1 MPLQIRRGTDAER
14 LAMIQ
19 PLAAGELVYITDSQ
33 RLYIGNGSAIGG
45 VQITGYTNEDAVDAV
60 GAALVAGSHNGINF
74 TYGLTQDNANRI
86 DATVSISQLAQ
97 NLNLNNYNITGTGNI
112 NIAGNVTIT
121 GRFTGDYKGSIFGDD
136 STSLVNSIDSSIN
149 LDGTVKGNVVPDAD
163 TARNLGSITKRFN
176 TLYLSNGITLGSR
189 SISVLNGNVDL
200 PTGTTIGGEPLG
212 AATLRGTDLNVN
224 IIADDSTK
232 IVDSSNGSFHGL
244 LYGSVAADDSSLI
257 INHYDRTFSGGLGAN
272 LVLNSYNITGNGN
285 IAVSGS
291 GSFTNALSS
300 NTSVTAPIV
309 NINGSLNVDTIND
322 LQTFGVNIY
331 SEGATP
337 LTVNGIGTLGPIGTG
352 GNVYFNI
359 NAAKG
364 TLASPTATQG
374 GDGLGGIAIQ
384 GYNGS
389 EYKSA
394 ALIVASWDSTAIL
407 SDVFPKSTIRL
418 VSGGGGTLPREASF
432 NSQGVFSAPIFQT
445 GRYTTAEMNAI
456 ANPNAGMI
464 IFNTTASDFYGYNGS
479 AWVAFVGP

>member
-136 STSLVNSIDSSIN
+136 STSLVNAIDSSIN
-149 LDGTVKGNVVPDAD
+149 LDGTVKGNVVPDSD
-163 TARNLGSITKRFN
+163 TARNLGNITKRFN

-232 IVDSSNGSFHGL
+232 IVNSSNGSFHGL

-272 LVLNSYNITGNGN
+272 LTLNSYNITGNGN
-285 IAVSGS
+285 IAISGS
-291 GSFTNALSS
+291 GSFTSTLNS
-300 NTSVTAPIV
+300 NTSVTAPIITATSTLNADNV
-309 NINGSLNVDTIND
+309 HTSDTNPSGFEIYALVGQSLD
-322 LQTFGVNIY
+322 LNTY
-331 SEGATP
+331 
-337 LTVNGIGTLGPIGTG
+337 
-352 GNVYFNI
+352 
-359 NAAKG
+359 KG
-364 TLASPTATQG
+364 TSASPTSTVAG
-374 GDGLGGIAIQ
+374 EVVGNIAIK
-384 GYNGS
+384 GLNSTGDYVVAGAL
-389 EYKSA
+389 SA
-394 ALIVASWDSTAIL
+394 QWHASATL
-407 SDVFPKSTIRL
+407 SDEFPKSTLRIYA
-418 VSGGGGTLPREASF
+418 GGGGGAVKELSF
-432 NSQGVFSAPIFQT
+432 NYAGVVKAPVFQLT
-445 GRYTTAEMNAI
+445 SYANDAARSDAI
-456 ANPNAGMI
+456 PSPEAGMMVFMI
-464 IFNTTASDFYGYNGS
+464 SGTNPAVNSKAVIFNGTTWAVLPG
-479 AWVAFVGP
+479 

>member
-285 IAVSGS
+285 INLSG
-291 GSFTNALSS
+291 GATFTQAASS
-300 NTSVTAPIV
+300 STSLTAPIV
-309 NINGSLNVDTIND
+309 NATSMLNAD
-322 LQTFGVNIY
+322 NI
-331 SEGATP
+331 SDVTD
-337 LTVNGIGTLGPIGTG
+337 NGISVTSDSSSPLAITGHGTLGPTSGQ
-352 GNVYFNI
+352 VYFNI
-359 NAAKG
+359 NVAKG
-364 TLASPTATQG
+364 TTSAPTTTQG
-374 GDGLGGIAIQ
+374 GDYLGGIVIQ

-389 EYKSA
+389 DYKTAS
-394 ALIVASWDSTAIL
+394 LIVSAWDSTAIL
-407 SDVFPKSTIRL
+407 SDLFPKSTLRF
-418 VSGGGGTLPREASF
+418 SAGGGGSLIRQASF
-432 NSQGVFSAPIFQT
+432 DSQGVFSAPILQA
-445 GRYTTAEMNAI
+445 GRYTTAEMNSI
-456 ANPNAGMI
+456 ANPTAGMI
-464 IFNTTASDFYGYNGS
+464 IFNTTASDFYGYNGTS
-479 AWVAFVGP
+479 WVAFVGP